1 MHLKDGEKGEAP
13 WKIQGIPNVD
23 FYQHLHQYL
32 KRWSLTKSATKT
44 LLGQLYIAI
53 DPSLEAKHSRPD
65 NIYRFIE
72 KVAGSQ
78 CLQPKLMDYN
88 FKDEKMELQ
97 TKLKEHGTEME
108 KLATNFTSVQQELEI
123 TKQELQ
129 YTKKDL
135 EATRRR
141 CNKYFKA
148 N

>member
-1 MHLKDGEKGEAP
+1 
-13 WKIQGIPNVD
+13 
-23 FYQHLHQYL
+23 
-32 KRWSLTKSATKT
+32 
-44 LLGQLYIAI
+44 
-53 DPSLEAKHSRPD
+53 
-65 NIYRFIE
+65 
-72 KVAGSQ
+72 
-78 CLQPKLMDYN
+78 MDYN
-88 FKDEKMELQ
+88 FKDETMELQ
-97 TKLKEHGTEME
+97 IKIKEHGTEME